1 MEDPQSKKGAKK
13 GAKKITKADNDDST
27 AGELQFGGNMELV
40 NFGGGAT
47 NDELGEE
54 FNDKQREPNVIHL
67 HYQQRTA
74 RKCLT
79 IIQGLPDDLDYKKI
93 LRAYKKLFNCSG
105 TIVEDEE
112 MGTVIQLQ
120 GDKRKDVAKFLL
132 EEGIATIEE
141 IKIHGY

>member
-1 MEDPQSKKGAKK
+1 MSEDLAKKAKK
-13 GAKKITKADNDDST
+13 GTKKGDKKGEDNDDMV
-27 AGELQFGGNMELV
+27 FGNNDVDQQLEMV
-40 NFGGGAT
+40 NFGG
-47 NDELGEE
+47 DENNLEEGFGEH
-54 FNDKQREPNVIHL
+54 KREPNIIHL

-79 IIQGLPDDLDYKKI
+79 IIQGLPDDLDFKKI
-93 LRAYKKLFNCSG
+93 LRAYKKLFNCNG

-132 EEGIATIEE
+132 EEGIASREE

>member
-1 MEDPQSKKGAKK
+1 M
-13 GAKKITKADNDDST
+13 
-27 AGELQFGGNMELV
+27 
-40 NFGGGAT
+40 
-47 NDELGEE
+47 
-54 FNDKQREPNVIHL
+54 

-79 IIQGLPDDLDYKKI
+79 IIQGLADDLDYKKI
-93 LRAYKKLFNCSG
+93 LRAFKKLFNCNG

-120 GDKRKDVAKFLL
+120 GDNRKNVAKFLV
-132 EEGIATIEE
+132 EEGIATLEE

>member
-1 MEDPQSKKGAKK
+1 ME
-13 GAKKITKADNDDST
+13 
-27 AGELQFGGNMELV
+27 MV
-40 NFGGGAT
+40 NFGTTGGE
-47 NDELGEE
+47 DLGED
-54 FNDKQREPNVIHL
+54 FVKQREHNVIHL

-93 LRAYKKLFNCSG
+93 LRAYKKDFSCNG
-105 TIVEDEE
+105 TIHEDEE

-132 EEGIATIEE
+132 EEGIATKEE

>member
-1 MEDPQSKKGAKK
+1 
-13 GAKKITKADNDDST
+13 
-27 AGELQFGGNMELV
+27 MELSETTWAKSSEKAEENQTLSV
-40 NFGGGAT
+40 SIAT
-47 NDELGEE
+47 SL
-54 FNDKQREPNVIHL
+54 IHSIVDL

-93 LRAYKKLFNCSG
+93 LRAYKKLFNCNG

-120 GDKRKDVAKFLL
+120 GDKRKDVALFLL
-132 EEGIATIEE
+132 EEGIANREE

>member
-1 MEDPQSKKGAKK
+1 MEKSSERAEESQTLSVS
-13 GAKKITKADNDDST
+13 ITRIVLPFMSD
-27 AGELQFGGNMELV
+27 
-40 NFGGGAT
+40 
-47 NDELGEE
+47 
-54 FNDKQREPNVIHL
+54 L

-93 LRAYKKLFNCSG
+93 LRAYKKLFNCNG

-120 GDKRKDVAKFLL
+120 GDKRKDVALFLL
-132 EEGIATIEE
+132 EEGIANREE